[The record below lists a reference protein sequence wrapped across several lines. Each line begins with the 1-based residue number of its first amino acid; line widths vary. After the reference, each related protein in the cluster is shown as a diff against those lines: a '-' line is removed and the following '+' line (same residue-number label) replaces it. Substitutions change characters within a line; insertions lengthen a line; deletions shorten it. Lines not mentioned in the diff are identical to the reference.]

1 MKFSFK
7 EKVSI
12 PAPKVTV
19 KKSDDPKYYKKVK
32 SAVSR
37 GLVKAS
43 GYIKTDLSMALD
55 EAMMS
60 NNWSW
65 PRQTKRANGET
76 AGTSRD
82 IIDMGGLFGS
92 QQIKERFLQTK
103 VTFEII
109 YNKPYAAIIHYG
121 GYIQPYGRK
130 NAEAVYIPGRP
141 WVESAIKGGNGI
153 NPVDLAPATEKGL
166 AEGWQ
171 EVMGS

>member
-7 EKVSI
+7 EKVSV

-32 SAVSR
+32 SAISR

-55 EAMMS
+55 EAMTS
-60 NNWSW
+60 SNWSW
-65 PRQTKRANGET
+65 PRQTQRANGEV
-76 AGTSRD
+76 AGASRD
-82 IIDMGGLFGS
+82 IIDTGALFGA
-92 QQIKERFLQTK
+92 QQIKEKFLQTK

-121 GYIQPYGRK
+121 GYVRPYGNK
-130 NAEAVYIPGRP
+130 KAEVVYIPGRP
-141 WVESAIKGGNGI
+141 WIQSAIEGGNGI
-153 NPVDLAPATEKGL
+153 EPIKLAPAMEKGL